1 MSATI
6 NHNKIQNGVEIRF
19 SVRPPEEDLTWLHSN
34 GYRWSMRQK
43 VWYRKY
49 SESDYNKA
57 MTRFGAGSNTGAGGG
72 QIVAPPPPKPHTQSE
87 ILQSGGPAL
96 DKLYKFA
103 CMTLHQFFDAKIDHI
118 YIPNREPYMWDAKK
132 AMYAQMLPKRK
143 RPDYYPYE
151 AMLHKI
157 QEYVLAEKLII
168 PLGAIFSLQHFYKY
182 TKSAFDYL
190 LKNYPF
196 LALAEDYEKISHQ
209 VNSFENAY
217 KEEYDKWQAI
227 REKYFKVGQPVW
239 VKENKTGKS
248 EQWKVT
254 KLSIMYYPGQ
264 ICSLI
269 EIERGGGYIIFMGE
283 HRLSNVYL
291 EDPKE
296 NPSAKVFTEL
306 LPELEAKQA
315 QPENT
320 HEIEKAKAR
329 LRLLKLKL
337 SLTTL

>member
-6 NHNKIQNGVEIRF
+6 SHNKIQNGIEIRF
-19 SVRPPEEDLTWLHSN
+19 SQKPSEEVLTWLHSY
-34 GYRWSMRQK
+34 GYRWSMRQR

-49 SESDYNKA
+49 TESDYNRAAAK
-57 MTRFGAGSNTGAGGG
+57 FEAGSEVTASTGP
-72 QIVAPPPPKPHTQSE
+72 IVTPPPPRQLPQSE

-96 DKLYKFA
+96 DKLHKYA
-103 CMTLHQFFDAKIDHI
+103 CMTLHQFYDAKIDRVD
-118 YIPNREPYMWDAKK
+118 IPGREPYIWDAKK

-151 AMLHKI
+151 VMLHKI
-157 QEYVLAEKLII
+157 QEYVLAKKLII
-168 PLGAIFSLQHFYKY
+168 PLSTIFSLQHFYKT

-190 LKNYPF
+190 LKNYPH
-196 LALAEDYEKISHQ
+196 LALAEDYNKISMQ

-217 KEEYDKWQAI
+217 KEEYDKWQVI

-239 VKENKTGKS
+239 VKDSKTGKS

-254 KLSIMYYPGQ
+254 KLNIMYYPGQ

-269 EIERGGGYIIFMGE
+269 EIQRGSGYIIFMGE
-283 HRLSNVYL
+283 HRLSNIYL
-291 EDPKE
+291 EDPSV
-296 NPSAKVFTEL
+296 NPGAKVFTEL
-306 LPELEAKQA
+306 LPELEEGGR
-315 QPENT
+315 PGDPLG
-320 HEIEKAKAR
+320 EIEKAKAR

-337 SLTTL
+337 KLAQL